1 MDRRKALGLAGAGAL
16 GAAALGAVAGRA
28 LDGSAGEHAAAG
40 PGPAAAVPFYGANQA
55 GIVTPMQDH
64 LHFVAFDVITS
75 KREALVEMLQ
85 NWTYAAARMTA
96 GQEAGALGAVG
107 GPPEAPPEDTGEA
120 LDLPAA
126 GLTLTIG
133 FGPTLFR
140 DASGQDRFGLA
151 AKAPAA
157 PAATRPA
164 APAPPATII
173 CRRENRPVIV
183 VGPS

>member
-64 LHFVAFDVITS
+64 LHFVAFDVITT

-85 NWTYAAARMTA
+85 NWTFAAARMTA
-96 GQEAGALGAVG
+96 GPGGGRARRGRRAAGGAARGHRRGARPAGAG
-107 GPPEAPPEDTGEA
+107 
-120 LDLPAA
+120 
-126 GLTLTIG
+126 
-133 FGPTLFR
+133 
-140 DASGQDRFGLA
+140 
-151 AKAPAA
+151 
-157 PAATRPA
+157 
-164 APAPPATII
+164 
-173 CRRENRPVIV
+173 
-183 VGPS
+183 